1 MLRPLC
7 VIAATSLLIG
17 FSPAADDLPG
27 PKIEFPDVKGLTRR
41 KIQTFPEAKLG
52 YSVGYN
58 APGFGA
64 TVYVYNRGLEKIPTG
79 AKSDEVKDEMKHVAD
94 EIDLARQQG
103 AYKSVKQ
110 LGQEETVRLGKG
122 KDAPAALRRRFEVEW
137 KDGTRL
143 SEAYVTGYKDH
154 FVKIRIT
161 HDPDDKAAPEKIAAL
176 LEALGPAIK

>member
-17 FSPAADDLPG
+17 LSPAADDPPG
-27 PKIEFPDVKGLTRR
+27 PKIEVPDVKGLTRR
-41 KIQTFPEAKLG
+41 NIQTYSEAGLG

-64 TVYVYNRGLEKIPTG
+64 TVYAYNRAIETIPAG
-79 AKSDEVKDEMKHVAD
+79 AASEVVKNEVKRAAD

-103 AYKSVKQ
+103 AYKSVKE
-110 LGQEETVRLGKG
+110 LGMEETVRLGKAE
-122 KDAPAALRRRFEVEW
+122 DAPAALRRRYEIEW

-143 SEAYVTGYKDH
+143 SEAYVTGYKNH

-161 HDPDDKAAPEKIAAL
+161 HAPDDKTAPEKIAAL
-176 LEALGPAIK
+176 LEALGPSLK